1 MRLTWVAAALAG
13 ATGTAVGAGAAVRT
27 GNAEISGACERACA
41 TGAAGGAAIGAGR
54 CRLAR
59 SGLPSDMRRVGVC
72 ACPEAPMAVIF
83 YDNKILDPP
92 SLAPCIQTAS
102 RLYPVGTRIQLYF
115 TVSEH
120 SDTVSAM

>member
-83 YDNKILDPP
+83 YDNKSLDPP
-92 SLAPCIQTAS
+92 PRPLYPDCIQTVS
-102 RLYPVGTRIQLYF
+102 RRDP
-115 TVSEH
+115 
-120 SDTVSAM
+120 DTAVFYCI

>member
-27 GNAEISGACERACA
+27 GTAKISGACERACA

-83 YDNKILDPP
+83 YYNKSLDPP
-92 SLAPCIQTAS
+92 LAPCIQTVS
-102 RLYPVGTRIQLYF
+102 RLYPDGTRIQLYF
-115 TVSEH
+115 TVSEP
-120 SDTVSAM
+120 SATVSAM

>member
-1 MRLTWVAAALAG
+1 MRLTWVAAALA
-13 ATGTAVGAGAAVRT
+13 VGAAVRT

-83 YDNKILDPP
+83 YDNKSLDPP
-92 SLAPCIQTAS
+92 PLAPCIQTVS
-102 RLYPVGTRIQLYF
+102 RLYPDGTRIQAYSCILLY
-115 TVSEH
+115 EH